1 MLVWGKFIDGKTYKE
16 QLFRIDE
23 DPDGKIAKLI
33 CDESHVL
40 ILTGTILNTFIEL
53 LIIFVQN
60 KAKFT
65 VGATIYE
72 A

>member
-23 DPDGKIAKLI
+23 DPEGKISKLI

-40 ILTGTILNTFIEL
+40 ILTGMTSR
-53 LIIFVQN
+53 
-60 KAKFT
+60 
-65 VGATIYE
+65 
-72 A
+72 